1 MKNLIVYHSETGNTK
16 RIAEYIHEKTDSD
29 ILELKPEK
37 KYSKIGMYTSGI
49 KRALMQQK
57 DEIGV
62 SEINLSSYDAIV
74 VGTPVWGGH
83 PTPAINAGLEII
95 KEGTGK
101 NAVVFATYRG
111 SEGETLNILRKRLE
125 DSGMNVLGAYGFS
138 EKEIKD
144 SGKLDEMIEAAG
156 L

>member
-1 MKNLIVYHSETGNTK
+1 MKSLIVYHSETGNTK
-16 RIAEYIHEKTDSD
+16 RVAEYIHEKTDSE

-49 KRALMQQK
+49 KRALMQQT
-57 DEIGV
+57 DDIGI
-62 SEINLSSYDAIV
+62 SEIDLSTYDAIV

-83 PTPAINAGLEII
+83 PTPAVNAGLEII
-95 KEGTGK
+95 KDVTGK
-101 NAVVFATYRG
+101 KAVVFATYRG

-125 DSGMNVLGAYGFS
+125 DSGMDVLGAYGFS
-138 EKEIKD
+138 EKDTKD
-144 SGKLDEMIEAAG
+144 SGKIDGMIKETG